1 LLSENLKS
9 NDLQLTIRHN
19 DDYDSELTDFE
30 EDSSFCLK
38 SSSSET
44 KSNIRDDED
53 NEENASGLNGYN
65 DDKQM
70 DFNNNNNNNHVSK
83 SRSNSVTSSQ
93 KSNDSQTHRSIRLK
107 DLNIVLTEPPGS
119 LTRSLQELIK
129 SMNTT
134 GSTVN
139 PSSFHSAFCKKYG
152 FVSLNLNSFLFK
164 LFIFNLCLRIPH
176 FKGFQQHDSHELL
189 RNLLDSI
196 KSEELKVNHD
206 RFFSTL
212 ILRFCFEKKNSL
224 FKLTRED
231 NRQF

>member
-1 LLSENLKS
+1 MLTENLKS

-38 SSSSET
+38 SSET
-44 KSNIRDDED
+44 KSNIRDEED
-53 NEENASGLNGYN
+53 NEENASGLNGNN

-70 DFNNNNNNNHVSK
+70 DFNNNNNHVSK
-83 SRSNSVTSSQ
+83 SRSNSVSSSQ
-93 KSNDSQTHRSIRLK
+93 KSNDSQTHRSIRLR

-119 LTRSLQELIK
+119 LTRSLHELIK

-152 FVSLNLNSFLFK
+152 LVSP
-164 LFIFNLCLRIPH
+164 CRI
-176 FKGFQQHDSHELL
+176 
-189 RNLLDSI
+189 
-196 KSEELKVNHD
+196 
-206 RFFSTL
+206 FFSFSN
-212 ILRFCFEKKNSL
+212 IYF
-224 FKLTRED
+224 
-231 NRQF
+231 